1 MTMRFRALPCGLAA
15 LLLTL
20 ALPVAAVAAPEIG
33 KLAPSF
39 EFQGEGRVL
48 KSADYVGGS
57 ARKKGVVVAWFPKA
71 FTPG

>member
-1 MTMRFRALPCGLAA
+1 MRSRALLRGALA

-20 ALPVAAVAAPEIG
+20 ASSAAFSAPKVGEPAPEF
-33 KLAPSF
+33 L
-39 EFQGEGRVL
+39 FQGEGRTFA
-48 KSADYVGGS
+48 SSDYVGEG